1 MCFAGQQGADLR
13 VGDRKLCGS
22 AQVRRAGAVLQHG
35 SILLERLPFDETDLL
50 NLGPGTPAI
59 TREGLRAATV
69 TLGELGGPTDP
80 RVVGEAVVEG
90 FRTTLDLDLSR
101 WGSAELLS
109 PRVPGVASVTGR
121 GTLDGMR
128 CRQCGHQNESGAN
141 FCSSCG
147 SPLPH
152 DDETTLSLTELAE
165 RLELDEELGAALA
178 ELPEGMGM
186 LVVRRG
192 PNAGSRFVLDAEVTA
207 LGRHP
212 DSDIFL
218 DDITVSRRHAAVRRL
233 ADGYEVADVGSL
245 NGTYVDHKRVDT
257 APLHHLADLQIG
269 RFVLVFLV
277 GSDAE

>member
-1 MCFAGQQGADLR
+1 M
-13 VGDRKLCGS
+13 GDRKLCGS
-22 AQVRRAGAVLQHG
+22 AQVRRRGAVLQHG
-35 SILLERLPFDETDLL
+35 SILLTRLPFDETDLL
-50 NLGPGTPAI
+50 VPRPGTPAV
-59 TREGLRAATV
+59 TRDQLRAATV
-69 TLGELGGPTDP
+69 TLEELGAPTDP
-80 RVVGEAVVEG
+80 RTVADALVEG
-90 FRTTLDLDLSR
+90 FAATLDLTFDLTVTSGRRAPVEPEGGVDRTSR
-101 WGSAELLS
+101 MTVT
-109 PRVPGVASVTGR
+109 PRPVGR
-121 GTLDGMR
+121 GTVRAMR

-152 DDETTLSLTELAE
+152 EDEATLSLTELAE

-192 PNAGSRFVLDAEVTA
+192 PNAGSRYVLDSEVTA

-218 DDITVSRRHAAVRRL
+218 DDITVSRRHAAVRRV
-233 ADGYEVADVGSL
+233 DGAYEVADVGSL

-277 GSDAE
+277 GSDQ

>member
-1 MCFAGQQGADLR
+1 
-13 VGDRKLCGS
+13 
-22 AQVRRAGAVLQHG
+22 
-35 SILLERLPFDETDLL
+35 
-50 NLGPGTPAI
+50 
-59 TREGLRAATV
+59 
-69 TLGELGGPTDP
+69 
-80 RVVGEAVVEG
+80 
-90 FRTTLDLDLSR
+90 
-101 WGSAELLS
+101 
-109 PRVPGVASVTGR
+109 
-121 GTLDGMR
+121 MR
-128 CRQCGHQNESGAN
+128 CKVCGHENETGAN

-147 SPLPH
+147 SALLH

-165 RLELDEELGAALA
+165 RLDLDEELGAALA

-192 PNAGSRFVLDAEVTA
+192 PNAGSRFVLDGEVTA

-218 DDITVSRRHAAVRRL
+218 DDITVSRRHAAVRRI
-233 ADGYEVADVGSL
+233 ADGYEVSDVGSL

-277 GSDAE
+277 GSGEL

>member
-1 MCFAGQQGADLR
+1 M
-13 VGDRKLCGS
+13 LC
-22 AQVRRAGAVLQHG
+22 RH
-35 SILLERLPFDETDLL
+35 
-50 NLGPGTPAI
+50 
-59 TREGLRAATV
+59 
-69 TLGELGGPTDP
+69 
-80 RVVGEAVVEG
+80 
-90 FRTTLDLDLSR
+90 
-101 WGSAELLS
+101 
-109 PRVPGVASVTGR
+109 
-121 GTLDGMR
+121 
-128 CRQCGHQNESGAN
+128 CGHQNEPGAN

-147 SPLPH
+147 SPLSA
-152 DDETTLSLTELAE
+152 DDEATLSLSELAE

-192 PNAGSRFVLDAEVTA
+192 PNAGSRFVLDGEVTA

-218 DDITVSRRHAAVRRL
+218 DDITVSRRHAAVRRKEGG
-233 ADGYEVADVGSL
+233 GYEVSDVGSL

-277 GSDAE
+277 GSEHQ